1 MFGPSKPA
9 DRLVPRYDSPAA
21 RPRAA
26 APVANR
32 PRPSAWRW
40 LGRLV
45 GAFFALVA
53 LTGFVGVIA
62 LYGAYQFYTADLPD
76 VQVLRDYQPAVMSR
90 IYAGDGELMQELA
103 TERRIFTAYA
113 GIPEVVRK
121 AFVSAEDQN
130 FWRHRGV
137 DPLAIL
143 RAAVTDIEHMGEG
156 RRPVGAST
164 ITQQV
169 AKNMLLGNEVSFR
182 RKVREAVLAMRIEQ
196 TLTKERILELYL
208 NEIYF
213 GQQSYG
219 VTAAAQVYFDKPL
232 NRLTLAE
239 AAMLAAL
246 PKAPNTYNPLRN
258 PEAARVRRDWVLERM
273 AEDRDITAAQ
283 AAAAKT
289 EPIKLAAARRPET
302 VGYGAYFGEEVRRRL
317 TEHFGADRMAQG
329 GLMVRTSMDPM
340 LQHVAERILRDGLIN
355 YDRTHGGWRGP
366 VARLEATA
374 LRANWAERLAELG
387 PPPGMLPDWRLAV
400 VLEQTDTEAK
410 LGWLDAV
417 PNQPQMPAVPRISP
431 MLVADLGWARPVRAD
446 RLGPPPRRIA
456 DVLRPGDVVM
466 AELAGTANA
475 EGNRPPARPERL
487 LLRQIPQLQGAL
499 VSLDPRTGRVLA
511 LCGGWSHDQ
520 SQFNRATQALRQP
533 GSSFKPFV
541 YLTAMEQG
549 ISPSQ
554 RFADAPF
561 VLDMGKAG
569 QWRPNNY
576 EQDFLGPTPLH
587 VALVKSRNLV
597 TLRVAQQ
604 VGMDAVAQNAIAFHV
619 VDSMPRVLPAALGAV
634 DTTVLRMAGAY
645 AALDEGGRE
654 VIPTVID
661 SVQDRDGRLLWRP
674 AALRCGKC
682 DGDPDHPPV
691 LDDPRK
697 SIADPA
703 SVFQVVTMMQ
713 DVVAHGT
720 GYAAGVGLNRPIAG
734 KTGTTQ
740 DFNDAWFGGF
750 TPDLVTV
757 VWVGF
762 DTPAGLGNGETG
774 GVLAAPIWHDYMAIA
789 LKNRPV
795 LQFVAPPGVTLT
807 KWDTG
812 SGTVTDAFKQGQ
824 EPGVSSAE
832 TAESSGDE
840 QGGEQAGGGGRT
852 TGKLDTTMGGLY

>member
-1 MFGPSKPA
+1 MFGPTKPA
-9 DRLVPRYDSPAA
+9 DRLVPRPDRPAA
-21 RPRAA
+21 AA
-26 APVANR
+26 RGAARIANR
-32 PRPSAWRW
+32 PKPSPWRW
-40 LGRLV
+40 FGRIV
-45 GAFFALVA
+45 GVFFALMA
-53 LTGFVGVIA
+53 LAGFVGVIA

-76 VQVLRDYQPAVMSR
+76 VEVLRNYQPAVMSR

-137 DPLAIL
+137 DPLAIV

-182 RKVREAVLAMRIEQ
+182 RKIREAILAMRIEQ
-196 TLTKERILELYL
+196 TLSKERILELYL
-208 NEIYF
+208 NEIYL

-219 VTAAAQVYFDKPL
+219 VTAAAQAYFDKPL

-239 AAMLAAL
+239 AALLAAL

-258 PEAARVRRDWVLERM
+258 PEAAHLRRDWVLERM

-283 AAAAKT
+283 AAAAKA
-289 EPIKLAAARRPET
+289 EPIALAPAHRPDT
-302 VGYGAYFGEEVRRRL
+302 VGFGAYFGEEVRHRL

-329 GLMVRTSMDPM
+329 GLMVRTSMNPV
-340 LQHVAERILRDGLIN
+340 LQQAAERIVREGLMN
-355 YDRTHGGWRGP
+355 YDRKNGGWRGP
-366 VARLEATA
+366 VAHLDPTA
-374 LRANWAERLAELG
+374 LRGNWAERLGELA

-410 LGWLDAV
+410 LGWLDAAA
-417 PNQPQMPAVPRISP
+417 NQPQAVPVPRISP
-431 MLVADLGWARPVRAD
+431 MLLGDLGWARAVRAD

-456 DVLRPGDVVM
+456 DVMRPGDVVM
-466 AELAGTANA
+466 AQLAGTAA
-475 EGNRPPARPERL
+475 GEANRASGRPERL

-533 GSSFKPFV
+533 GSAFKPFV

-549 ISPSQ
+549 VSPSQ

-569 QWRPNNY
+569 QWRPMNY

-604 VGMDAVAQNAIAFHV
+604 VGMNAVAQNAIAFHI

-634 DTTVLRMAGAY
+634 DTTVMRLAGAY

-661 SVQDRDGRLLWRP
+661 SVQDRDGHLLWRP
-674 AALRCGKC
+674 AALQCGNC
-682 DGDPDHPPV
+682 DGDADHPPV
-691 LDDPRK
+691 LDDARK
-697 SIADPA
+697 TIADPA

-762 DTPAGLGNGETG
+762 DAPAGLGNGETG
-774 GVLAAPIWHDYMAIA
+774 GALAAPIWHDYMAIA

-795 LQFVAPPGVTLT
+795 LQFVAPPGVTLA

-812 SGTVTDAFKQGQ
+812 SGIVTDAFKKGQ
-824 EPGVSSAE
+824 EPGATAAQ
-832 TAESSGDE
+832 TAEGSGDE
-840 QGGEQAGGGGRT
+840 QGGDQSGGGGKT

>member
-1 MFGPSKPA
+1 MFGPTKPT
-9 DRLVPRYDSPAA
+9 DRLVPRPDRPVVGSRHAGRVTIRPTPSP
-21 RPRAA
+21 
-26 APVANR
+26 
-32 PRPSAWRW
+32 WRW
-40 LGRLV
+40 VGRLV
-45 GAFFALVA
+45 GAFFAIVA
-53 LTGFVGVIA
+53 LAGFVGVIA
-62 LYGAYQFYTADLPD
+62 LYGAYQYYTADLPD
-76 VQVLRDYQPAVMSR
+76 VQVLRHYQPSVMSR

-103 TERRIFTAYA
+103 TERRIFTPYA

-137 DPLAIL
+137 DPLAIV
-143 RAAVTDIEHMGEG
+143 RAAVTDLEHMGEG

-169 AKNMLLGNEVSFR
+169 AKNMLLGSEVSFR
-182 RKVREAVLAMRIEQ
+182 RKIREAILAMRIEQ
-196 TLTKERILELYL
+196 TLSKERILELYL

-219 VTAAAQVYFDKPL
+219 VTAAAQAYFDKPL

-246 PKAPNTYNPLRN
+246 PKAPNTYNPLHN
-258 PEAARVRRDWVLERM
+258 PEAAHVRRDWVLERM
-273 AEDRDITAAQ
+273 AEDRDITPAQ
-283 AAAAKT
+283 AAAAKG
-289 EPIKLAAARRPET
+289 EPITLAAARRPDT

-317 TEHFGADRMAQG
+317 TDHFGADRMALG
-329 GLMVRTSMDPM
+329 GLMVRTSMDPA
-340 LQHVAERILRDGLIN
+340 LQQAAERILRDGLMN
-355 YDRTHGGWRGP
+355 YDRSHGGWRGP
-366 VARLEATA
+366 AAHLDAA
-374 LRANWAERLAELG
+374 GLRGSWPERLAELA
-387 PPPGMLPDWRLAV
+387 PPPGMLPNWRLAV
-400 VLEQTDTEAK
+400 VLEETDGEAK

-417 PNQPQMPAVPRISP
+417 PNQPDAPPVPRISP
-431 MLVADLGWARPVRAD
+431 MLLGDLGWARPVRAD

-456 DVLRPGDVVM
+456 DVLRPGDVVL
-466 AELAGTANA
+466 AELAGTPTA
-475 EGNRPPARPERL
+475 EGGRLSGRPERL
-487 LLRQIPQLQGAL
+487 LLRQIPQLEGAL

-569 QWRPNNY
+569 QWRPMNY

-604 VGMDAVAQNAIAFHV
+604 VGMNAVAQNAIAFHV

-654 VIPTVID
+654 VVPSLID

-674 AALRCGKC
+674 AALQCENC

-691 LDDPRK
+691 LDDSRK

-757 VWVGF
+757 VWLGF

-774 GVLAAPIWHDYMAIA
+774 GALAAPIWHDYMAIA
-789 LKNRPV
+789 LKNHPV
-795 LQFVAPPGVTLT
+795 LQFVAPPGVTLA

-812 SGTVTDAFKQGQ
+812 SGTVTDAFKKGQ
-824 EPGVSSAE
+824 EPGG
-832 TAESSGDE
+832 TAAQTASDGSGDE
-840 QGGEQAGGGGRT
+840 QSDQGGGGGSA

>member
-1 MFGPSKPA
+1 MFGPLKPA
-9 DRLVPRYDSPAA
+9 DRLVPQPE
-21 RPRAA
+21 RPTPRT
-26 APVANR
+26 R
-32 PRPSAWRW
+32 GGPRPAIRPQPSPWRW
-40 LGRLV
+40 FGRLV
-45 GAFFALVA
+45 GAFFAIVA
-53 LTGFVGVIA
+53 LAGIVGVIG
-62 LYGAYQFYTADLPD
+62 LYGAYQYYTADLPD
-76 VQVLRDYQPAVMSR
+76 VEVLRHYRPAVMSR

-113 GIPEVVRK
+113 DIPEVVRK

-137 DPLAIL
+137 DPLAIV
-143 RAAVTDIEHMGEG
+143 RAALTDIEHMGEG

-182 RKVREAVLAMRIEQ
+182 RKIREAILAMRIEQ
-196 TLTKERILELYL
+196 TLSKERILELYL

-219 VTAAAQVYFDKPL
+219 VTAAAQAYFDKPL
-232 NRLTLAE
+232 NRLTLAD

-246 PKAPNTYNPLRN
+246 PKAPNIYNPLRN
-258 PEAARVRRDWVLERM
+258 PEAARIRRDWVLERM
-273 AEDRDITAAQ
+273 AEDHDITAAQ
-283 AAAAKT
+283 AAAAKA
-289 EPIKLAAARRPET
+289 EPLALAAIHRPDT
-302 VGYGAYFGEEVRRRL
+302 VGFGAYFGGEVHRRL

-329 GLMVRTSMDPM
+329 GLTVRTSMDPA
-340 LQHVAERILRDGLIN
+340 LQQAAERVLRDGLMN
-355 YDRTHGGWRGP
+355 YDRSHGGWRGP
-366 VARLEATA
+366 VAHLDAA
-374 LRANWAERLAELG
+374 GLRGNWAERLAELA
-387 PPPGMLPDWRLAV
+387 PPPGILPEWQLAV
-400 VLEQTDTEAK
+400 VLDETDAEAK
-410 LGWLDAV
+410 LGWLDPV
-417 PNQPQMPAVPRISP
+417 PNQLQAQAVPRISP
-431 MLVADLGWARPVRAD
+431 MLLGDLNWARPVRAD
-446 RLGPPPRRIA
+446 RLGPPPRRVA
-456 DVLRPGDVVM
+456 EVVRPGDVVM
-466 AELAGTANA
+466 AELAATGS
-475 EGNRPPARPERL
+475 GRPERL

-533 GSSFKPFV
+533 GSAFKPFV

-604 VGMDAVAQNAIAFHV
+604 VGMDAVAKNAIAFHV

-645 AALDEGGRE
+645 ASLDEGGRE
-654 VIPTVID
+654 VVPTLVD
-661 SVQDRDGRLLWRP
+661 SVEDREGHLLWRP
-674 AALRCGKC
+674 GALQCANC
-682 DGDPDHPPV
+682 AGDPDHPPV

-697 SIADPA
+697 PIADPA

-774 GVLAAPIWHDYMAIA
+774 GALAAPIWHDYMAIA

-795 LQFVAPPGVTLT
+795 LPFVAPPGVTLA

-812 SGTVTDAFKQGQ
+812 SGTVTDAFKKGQ
-824 EPGVSSAE
+824 EPGSTSAE
-832 TAESSGDE
+832 TAEGGGDD
-840 QGGEQAGGGGRT
+840 QGGDQNGGGVGGKT